1 MSMQTRG
8 NQGYMLSRIVSPEEG
23 EPETMKLCAKI
34 LGHPEPPSIYSYL
47 ATLEMREALEGM
59 VDDYP
64 GAAGYVLGYCT
75 DSQLYEGRIRSF
87 PKERWAILGK
97 VARDLF
103 GDGLDTSNW
112 DRFTK
117 TLAPRT
123 YSITR
128 WHHRD
133 YGVHLGQV
141 FNLAAQTRCPES
153 IDVGYLYQEARWI
166 EGMLAG
172 FIIIEDLDPPEE
184 RRHKDA
190 VRPLARRNLNKIVS
204 AVFAETAARQVPE
217 GENCEPAVQVTSR
230 HWRGPAERLAVE
242 RAYQGTELGDQEL
255 QELIRETDVDSS

>member
-1 MSMQTRG
+1 M
-8 NQGYMLSRIVSPEEG
+8 SRIISPEEG
-23 EPETMKLCAKI
+23 EPETMKLCARI

-47 ATLEMREALEGM
+47 ATLELREALEGM

-87 PKERWAILGK
+87 PKERWALLGK

-103 GDGLDTSNW
+103 EDGLDTRNW

-117 TLAPRT
+117 ILAPST

-128 WHHRD
+128 WHHHD
-133 YGVHLGQV
+133 FGVRLSQV

-166 EGMLAG
+166 EGMLAE
-172 FIIIEDLDPPEE
+172 FIIIEDLDPPER

-190 VRPLARRNLNKIVS
+190 VRPLARRNLSKIVS

-217 GENCEPAVQVTSR
+217 GENREPAVQVTSR

>member
-1 MSMQTRG
+1 M
-8 NQGYMLSRIVSPEEG
+8 
-23 EPETMKLCAKI
+23 
-34 LGHPEPPSIYSYL
+34 
-47 ATLEMREALEGM
+47 
-59 VDDYP
+59 DDYP

-87 PKERWAILGK
+87 PKERWALLGK

-103 GDGLDTSNW
+103 EDGLDTRNW

-117 TLAPRT
+117 ILAPST

-128 WHHRD
+128 WHHHD
-133 YGVHLGQV
+133 FGVRLSQV

-166 EGMLAG
+166 EGMLAE
-172 FIIIEDLDPPEE
+172 FIIIEDLDPPER

-190 VRPLARRNLNKIVS
+190 VRPLARRNLSKIVS

-217 GENCEPAVQVTSR
+217 GENREPAVQVTSR
-230 HWRGPAERLAVE
+230 HWRGPSRTTGCGASLSGNRVGRPRTSGVDPGNRCRFVLETGPESPGWVGHPRNGRHNEERRRHPPQE
-242 RAYQGTELGDQEL
+242 EPGTLN
-255 QELIRETDVDSS
+255 R